1 MPSNKFPD
9 SLEKRE
15 LRRQDAR
22 RLESFKLQNN
32 LITGLSY
39 CGMPS
44 IEFLDIKAWRNHLHS
59 VCALEFDSD
68 NLADMRIEWDNL
80 SLSLPIEFINADV
93 LNYLLTTDKVFDIYN
108 LDFYGGFVNR
118 NKSGNPRCV
127 EAIKNL
133 INRQAKKQ
141 TSFILIATFNVRDT
155 GAMEYL
161 KFIDAIPK
169 ALKHGWENVEAN
181 CKAHRINN
189 ANCLKLC
196 FPYFCWHVGMSNNF
210 AVNFKNPVVYQSSAT
225 MLHFYAEFIY
235 QPTAL
240 PTLTFSDVLVEIAN
254 RPLKRLK
261 GLIEV
266 TELRPP
272 QILPTLKKN

>member
-32 LITGLSY
+32 LATGLSY

-44 IEFLDIKAWRNHLHS
+44 IEFLDIKAWRNNLHS

-93 LNYLLTTDKVFDIYN
+93 LDYLLTTDKVFDIYN

-127 EAIKNL
+127 KAIKNL
-133 INRQAKKQ
+133 IDRQATKQ

-161 KFIDAIPK
+161 KFIDKIPK
-169 ALKHGWENVEAN
+169 ALKHGWENVEVN
-181 CKAHRINN
+181 CKAHRLNN
-189 ANCLKLC
+189 TNCLKLC
-196 FPYFCWHVGMSNNF
+196 FPYFCWHVGMNNNF
-210 AVNFKNPVVYQSSAT
+210 AVNFENPAIYQSSAT

-235 QPTAL
+235 QSTAL
-240 PTLTFSDVLVEIAN
+240 PMLTFNDVLVEIAN

-261 GLIEV
+261 GIIEV

-272 QILPTLKKN
+272 QILPVSK